1 MNDILQGDS
10 SIPSP
15 CKFER
20 RLGGANY
27 HTPKALSYER
37 KASYHTPQALSFD
50 RRELSFERS
59 EFFLRRDLSRFASQ
73 KCNKS
78 ATKVQQKT

>member
-1 MNDILQGDS
+1 MRGAQFIMNDILQGDP
-10 SIPSP
+10 SIPSL

-20 RLGGANY
+20 RLGGAD
-27 HTPKALSYER
+27 
-37 KASYHTPQALSFD
+37 YHTPQA
-50 RRELSFERS
+50 LSFERS